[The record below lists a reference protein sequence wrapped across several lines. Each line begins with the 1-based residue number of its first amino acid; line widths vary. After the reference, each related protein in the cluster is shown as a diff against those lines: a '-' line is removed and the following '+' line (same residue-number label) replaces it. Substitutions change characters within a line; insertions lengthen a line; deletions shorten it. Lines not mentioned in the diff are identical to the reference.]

1 MQKRR
6 SEIVLVISRCFY
18 REQSLSWLYT
28 DASASYTR
36 NRDNCK
42 AADIFSLA
50 SCCTQSPPRPSDLDT
65 ETSFFYRFFFLR
77 ALRVSRQRRNVTC
90 SPAGFLRNDRMN
102 QIWRYINAPNYA
114 ACWVGK
120 KTIRDKC
127 NDVGS
132 KRSIFVC
139 DKWEQ
144 KSREF
149 TDSLFHQDKISFL
162 SWFSR

>member
-1 MQKRR
+1 MNYSSNCNSETPKRDCSR
-6 SEIVLVISRCFY
+6 NFSLLLSRTIVIV
-18 REQSLSWLYT
+18 LYT

-50 SCCTQSPPRPSDLDT
+50 PRCTQSPPRPSDLDT

-77 ALRVSRQRRNVTC
+77 ALRVSHQRRNVIC

-114 ACWVGK
+114 AC
-120 KTIRDKC
+120 
-127 NDVGS
+127 
-132 KRSIFVC
+132 
-139 DKWEQ
+139 
-144 KSREF
+144 
-149 TDSLFHQDKISFL
+149 
-162 SWFSR
+162 